1 MDGPEK
7 RSSRTSGGTGF
18 RIEASAGRRA
28 DEDADH
34 RTSGKNSRRSRRRA
48 DRPRAPHLCGAG
60 RRAPAPRGR
69 VRGLPPRCAERG
81 SVTVE
86 HAIGLIAVVGMIGLV
101 VCAAQASITSTA
113 LCQAVRDGARAASIG
128 GKDPRAVAAASF
140 SATSSAP
147 ASFAVVYDEEWVEVS
162 GSATYRGPVGWA
174 GGTATCA
181 ARTLVEGAV
190 P

>member
-7 RSSRTSGGTGF
+7 GSSRTSG
-18 RIEASAGRRA
+18 RNSS
-28 DEDADH
+28 
-34 RTSGKNSRRSRRRA
+34 RTSGRRDRHRA
-48 DRPRAPHLCGAG
+48 CSLRDAE
-60 RRAPAPRGR
+60 RRAPARRGR
-69 VRGLPPRCAERG
+69 MRVFQLRGAERG

-86 HAIGLIAVVGMIGLV
+86 HAIGLVAVVGMIGLV

-140 SATSSAP
+140 SAVSSAP
-147 ASFAVVYDEEWVEVS
+147 ASFAVAYDEEWVEVS
-162 GSATYRGPVGWA
+162 GSATYRGPIGWA

-181 ARTLVEGAV
+181 ARTLVEGTA

>member
-7 RSSRTSGGTGF
+7 RSSRTSG
-18 RIEASAGRRA
+18 R
-28 DEDADH
+28 
-34 RTSGKNSRRSRRRA
+34 NSRRSRRWA
-48 DRPRAPHLCGAG
+48 DRLRDSPLRSAE

-69 VRGLPPRCAERG
+69 VRTLPLRRTERG

-128 GKDPRAVAAASF
+128 GKDPRAVAATSF

-147 ASFAVVYDEEWVEVS
+147 ASFAVAYDEEWVEVS
-162 GSATYRGPVGWA
+162 GSAAYRGPIGWA

-181 ARTLVEGAV
+181 ARTLVEGAA

>member
-7 RSSRTSGGTGF
+7 GSSRTSG
-18 RIEASAGRRA
+18 RNNS
-28 DEDADH
+28 
-34 RTSGKNSRRSRRRA
+34 RTSGRNNNRTSGRRDRHRA
-48 DRPRAPHLCGAG
+48 CSLRDAE
-60 RRAPAPRGR
+60 RRAPARRGR
-69 VRGLPPRCAERG
+69 MRVFQLRGAERG

-86 HAIGLIAVVGMIGLV
+86 HAIGLVAVVGMIGLV

-140 SATSSAP
+140 SAVSSAP
-147 ASFAVVYDEEWVEVS
+147 ASFAVAYDEEWVEVS
-162 GSATYRGPVGWA
+162 GSATYRGPIGWA

-181 ARTLVEGAV
+181 ARTLVEGTA

>member
-7 RSSRTSGGTGF
+7 GSSRTSG
-18 RIEASAGRRA
+18 RNSS
-28 DEDADH
+28 
-34 RTSGKNSRRSRRRA
+34 RTSGRRDRHRA
-48 DRPRAPHLCGAG
+48 CSLRGAEH
-60 RRAPAPRGR
+60 RAPARRGR
-69 VRGLPPRCAERG
+69 VRARPLRGAERG

-86 HAIGLIAVVGMIGLV
+86 HAIGLVAVVGMIGLV
-101 VCAAQASITSTA
+101 VCAAQAGITSTA

-140 SATSSAP
+140 SAVSSAP
-147 ASFAVVYDEEWVEVS
+147 ASFAVAYDEEWVEVS
-162 GSATYRGPVGWA
+162 GSATYRGPIGWV

-181 ARTLVEGAV
+181 ARTLAEGTT

>member
-7 RSSRTSGGTGF
+7 GSSRTSG
-18 RIEASAGRRA
+18 RNSS
-28 DEDADH
+28 
-34 RTSGKNSRRSRRRA
+34 RTSGRRDRHRA
-48 DRPRAPHLCGAG
+48 CSLRDAE
-60 RRAPAPRGR
+60 RRAPARRGR
-69 VRGLPPRCAERG
+69 VRALHLRGAERG

-86 HAIGLIAVVGMIGLV
+86 HAIGLVAVVGMIGLV

-140 SATSSAP
+140 SAVSSAP
-147 ASFAVVYDEEWVEVS
+147 ASFAVAYDEEWVEVS
-162 GSATYRGPVGWA
+162 GSATYRGPIGWV

-181 ARTLVEGAV
+181 ARTLAEGTT

>member
-7 RSSRTSGGTGF
+7 GSSRTSG
-18 RIEASAGRRA
+18 RNSS
-28 DEDADH
+28 
-34 RTSGKNSRRSRRRA
+34 RTSGRRDRHRA
-48 DRPRAPHLCGAG
+48 CSLRDAE
-60 RRAPAPRGR
+60 RRAPARRGR
-69 VRGLPPRCAERG
+69 VRALHLRGAERG

-86 HAIGLIAVVGMIGLV
+86 HAIGLVAVVGMIGLV
-101 VCAAQASITSTA
+101 VCAAQAGITSTA

-140 SATSSAP
+140 SAVSSAP
-147 ASFAVVYDEEWVEVS
+147 ASFAVAYDEEWVEVS
-162 GSATYRGPVGWA
+162 GSATYRGLIGWV

-181 ARTLVEGAV
+181 ARTLAEGTT

>member
-7 RSSRTSGGTGF
+7 GSSRTSG
-18 RIEASAGRRA
+18 RNSS
-28 DEDADH
+28 
-34 RTSGKNSRRSRRRA
+34 RTSGRRDRHRA
-48 DRPRAPHLCGAG
+48 CSLRDAE
-60 RRAPAPRGR
+60 RRAPARRGR
-69 VRGLPPRCAERG
+69 MRVFQLRGAERG

-86 HAIGLIAVVGMIGLV
+86 HAIGLVAVVGMIGLV
-101 VCAAQASITSTA
+101 VCAAQAGITSTA

-140 SATSSAP
+140 SAVSSAP
-147 ASFAVVYDEEWVEVS
+147 ASFAVAYDEEWVEVS
-162 GSATYRGPVGWA
+162 GSATDRGPIGWV

-181 ARTLVEGAV
+181 ARTLAEGTT

>member
-7 RSSRTSGGTGF
+7 GSSRTSG
-18 RIEASAGRRA
+18 RNNS
-28 DEDADH
+28 
-34 RTSGKNSRRSRRRA
+34 RTSGRNNNRTSGRRDRHRA
-48 DRPRAPHLCGAG
+48 CSLRDAE
-60 RRAPAPRGR
+60 RRAPARRGR
-69 VRGLPPRCAERG
+69 MRVFQLRGAERG

-86 HAIGLIAVVGMIGLV
+86 HAIGLVAVVGMIGLV

-140 SATSSAP
+140 SAVSSAP
-147 ASFAVVYDEEWVEVS
+147 ASFAIAYDEEWVEVS
-162 GSATYRGPVGWA
+162 GSATYRGPIGWA

-181 ARTLVEGAV
+181 ARTLVEGTA